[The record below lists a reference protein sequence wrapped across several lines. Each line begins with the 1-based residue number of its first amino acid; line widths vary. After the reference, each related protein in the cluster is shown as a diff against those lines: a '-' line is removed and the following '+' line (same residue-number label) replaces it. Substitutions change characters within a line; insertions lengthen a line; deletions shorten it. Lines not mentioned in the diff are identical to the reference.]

1 MGANEE
7 ISRFRL
13 FSSPCFL
20 QIVDATD
27 SKRNLRS
34 GLSSS
39 FQSKEMKKDG

>member
-7 ISRFRL
+7 SSRFQL

-20 QIVDATD
+20 QIVDATN
-27 SKRNLRS
+27 SKRNLRT
-34 GLSSS
+34 GPSS